1 MNSDSPRTTLF
12 LIFPD
17 QREKMQW
24 LPLCDICNPCGIQS
38 DFGCLQMSVF
48 NVNSYVL
55 IFYHVLG
62 TMQGVFDTHGLLEV
76 GADQEMV
83 PTHSGSLCNDAAL
96 GW

>member
-1 MNSDSPRTTLF
+1 
-12 LIFPD
+12 
-17 QREKMQW
+17 
-24 LPLCDICNPCGIQS
+24 
-38 DFGCLQMSVF
+38 MSVF

-62 TMQGVFDTHGLLEV
+62 TVQGVFDTHGLLDV

-83 PTHSGSLCNDAAL
+83 PTHSGFLCSDAAL